1 MKVNK
6 QIYRIAIDEAN
17 ELLTHAIE
25 IDDFIQKSPS
35 EKSSRMIGKLITANV
50 LLGLSIEIYLK
61 AFMIAGRNDGLVKGH
76 NLKKLYDTFPP
87 FLKKAIEKE
96 YNSFDKTKVESLQIA
111 LMFSKEKPS
120 TPKGEKAN
128 DFDINDF
135 NSTLTSISNIFT
147 NSRYFFE
154 GINEKEWTIFDYFF
168 GPGKLIALSLKQV
181 LDDYLEGKFA
191 NSNKMKL

>member
-6 QIYRIAIDEAN
+6 QIYPIAIEEAR
-17 ELLTHAIE
+17 ELLNHAIE
-25 IDDFIQKSPS
+25 IDDFIKKQPPEEASNK
-35 EKSSRMIGKLITANV
+35 IGKLITANI

-76 NLKKLYDTFPP
+76 NLKKLYDTFPVY
-87 FLKKAIEKE
+87 LKEAIEKE
-96 YNSFDKTKVESLQIA
+96 YNSFDKSKVESLQIA

-128 DFDINDF
+128 DYDINDF

-168 GPGKLIALSLKQV
+168 EPGKLIALSVKKV
-181 LDDYLEGKFA
+181 LEDYLDGKFA
-191 NSNKMKL
+191 NLNKTSK